1 MVWIRRDLKKNI
13 QFQSQPWAGTS
24 PKLTASS
31 SLALSSS
38 RLGASATSLGHLF
51 QCLTSIMGKN
61 VFLMSDLSQAPSSWK
76 PLSLILSLQIPLQ
89 VSCKP
94 QIAALRGN
102 HGVASS
108 PLICPVGLLAYF
120 SPPPQQ
126 SLAQLTCFTDM
137 SAMFGERQSYKNR
150 PQNEQSKAFDL
161 TQLPRIHSCRCSH

>member
-102 HGVASS
+102 HEVSGEFTFNLSCG
-108 PLICPVGLLAYF
+108 LVGLFFPTTPAVFGTAYMLHRYVCYVWREAKL
-120 SPPPQQ
+120 Q
-126 SLAQLTCFTDM
+126 
-137 SAMFGERQSYKNR
+137 
-150 PQNEQSKAFDL
+150 EQATKWTIKSIWLDA
-161 TQLPRIHSCRCSH
+161 TPSHSFL